1 MQKIQ
6 KMLSIFLVLA
16 IGLLLFA
23 NSAQAL
29 QFTEIK
35 VNGVEYN
42 SNYDVIHVDREDTV
56 DIRVELFGDNGTE
69 DRVRVKAWIGGY
81 KYDNIEDTTNMFT
94 VLGGTLYVKN
104 LKLEMPEDMNSQ
116 DDYTLHI
123 EAYDNA
129 GYSEIDQEFTLR
141 VTPIE
146 DVVKIQD
153 VIINPGLSVEAGKPI
168 YVTVRAKNFGENK
181 QDDVRVKVSIPE
193 LGISTRTYINELCS
207 LEEYCDGDNDEEDSA
222 SSGELMLKIPE
233 TVKEGTYELLVE
245 LEYDRF
251 HKSTS
256 ETYLLNV
263 ESKSKTTTTSSTTD
277 MDRIIAVDTA
287 TQEVSQGKGVIYRI
301 TLANLG
307 DKTETYN
314 IEVSGVET
322 WGTSRVDP
330 NYVVVEKDS
339 TGEAFV
345 YIAANEN
352 AVEGLHMFTAKIKA
366 NNEVV
371 KEISLGADV
380 NDNER
385 LSLTQI
391 LWIVF
396 GVLVLVVL
404 ILGIILLVRG
414 SRDNSDSEEP
424 INEGQTYY

>member
-129 GYSEIDQEFTLR
+129 GYSEIDQESTLR